1 MQNAAVRRSKQM
13 LRLLWKR
20 GLKIDFVYPFLLLSF
35 LAPFFGH
42 SWVLFEELN
51 MLSVSKKTFH
61 KSSIFVWIISITTL
75 ISPVFYLVV
84 LLVHNNQNGAQF
96 QEYPCNSKVLFG
108 CQKGDY
114 TVTLLQTSSIEMHI
128 LLGRIFMVENSWN
141 LKEEEDSEERIYDS

>member
-1 MQNAAVRRSKQM
+1 M

-96 QEYPCNSKVLFG
+96 QEYLCNSKVLFG
-108 CQKGDY
+108 CQKGDCLHTTTNIFFHWNAY
-114 TVTLLQTSSIEMHI
+114 FTWTDFYGWKFLELERRGGLWRKNIWQLIIWRKEM
-128 LLGRIFMVENSWN
+128 L
-141 LKEEEDSEERIYDS
+141 